1 MSARPYGLS
10 VLTALSVA
18 VPGALAA
25 QAGRACEVVIDRTGG
40 VGRQVD
46 IGGGLYHIYQSGG
59 VWAHCRGQDTRMY
72 ADSVAYYQER
82 GRLDMTGNVEFQD
95 STAELTAARASY
107 FLADE
112 RLEAYQNAVL
122 RNRETGSRMT
132 GPNLTY
138 RRKAPGIRDTTELTA
153 DRRPTI
159 AYLAPEDTAG
169 AEPYVIVGDRVR
181 MRGNTRTWIAGAV
194 TIDRSDFHAKAD
206 SAQLDTDTG
215 HGRLVGHARVEGGED
230 AGFALSGRAV
240 SFRLD
245 EGQLSWVQ
253 AEQLAEAVSSE
264 WRVVADT
271 LQFDIAADRI
281 QEGSAWGDSTPPRA
295 VSRASTIAGD
305 SLHIVAPDQ
314 RLERVRAIGAGR
326 ATARRDSL
334 DQESDWVAGDTVIA
348 VFAPDTA
355 DARVIERLEALGD
368 ARTRYRIYEEDGRTL
383 AGINY
388 SRGTRIL
395 ARFRSEELDV
405 VHVWGQ
411 TDGVY
416 LEAARP

>member
-1 MSARPYGLS
+1 MREGGWLLVAF
-10 VLTALSVA
+10 VLAPPSVA
-18 VPGALAA
+18 RA
-25 QAGRACEVVIDRTGG
+25 QGSRTCEVVIDRTGG

-59 VWAHCRGQDTRMY
+59 VWARCRGQETRMY

-82 GRLDMTGNVEFQD
+82 GRLDMTGHVEFRD

-107 FLADE
+107 FLTDE

-122 RNRETGSRMT
+122 RNRETGSRLT

-138 RRKAPGIRDTTELTA
+138 RRKAQGLRDTTELTA
-153 DRRPTI
+153 TRRPTI
-159 AYLAPEDTAG
+159 EYRAPGDSAG

-181 MRGNTRTWIAGAV
+181 MLGNARAWVGGAV
-194 TIDRSDFHAKAD
+194 TIDRSDFHATAD
-206 SAQLDTDTG
+206 SAQLDTEAG
-215 HGRLVGHARVEGGED
+215 HGRLVGHAQVEGAED
-230 AGFALSGRAV
+230 AGFRLAGRTV

-245 EGQLSWVQ
+245 DGALTWVQ
-253 AEQLAEAVSSE
+253 AEERAESVSEE

-271 LQFDIAADRI
+271 IQFDLAEDRI
-281 QEGSAWGDSTPPRA
+281 QQGSAWGDSIRPRA
-295 VSRASTIAGD
+295 ASRTSTIAGD
-305 SLHIVAPDQ
+305 SLHIHAPDQ

-326 ATARRDSL
+326 ATARRDST
-334 DQESDWVAGDTVIA
+334 DQESDWVAGDTVVA
-348 VFAPDTA
+348 LFVPGAD
-355 DARVIERLEALGD
+355 DARVIERIEALGD
-368 ARTRYRIYEEDGRTL
+368 ARTRYRIYEADGATL

-388 SRGTRIL
+388 SRGARIV
-395 ARFRSEELDV
+395 ARFRNEELDE

-416 LEAARP
+416 LEAARR